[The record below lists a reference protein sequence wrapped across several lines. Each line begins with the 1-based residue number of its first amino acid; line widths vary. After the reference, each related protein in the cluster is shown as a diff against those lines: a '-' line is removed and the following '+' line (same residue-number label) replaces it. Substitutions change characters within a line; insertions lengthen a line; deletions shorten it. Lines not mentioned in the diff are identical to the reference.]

1 MKKIFNNKKLL
12 GFCLFAALFISCN
25 EPEVEMNIFK
35 TPDWT
40 KNPKGYQD
48 LPAVIEDG
56 SGSNVNE
63 KIMTGIINLPAKD
76 MPIKNVIFMFY
87 DNLTDDLIA
96 SAEAK
101 CGELITNDLPQ
112 KMTFTSQKLD
122 ENINEDNV
130 VGLYLTDSLYKKL
143 GYATTDLI
151 TNSVFRQFRGTLSS
165 KTSPEDLATNIVA
178 ENPRPRFI
186 LGKDT
191 PDELGKKA
199 SKEQYLNEFYK
210 GCYKFT
216 ADFKE
221 AVSCYNS
228 EEVFFKGTGSHED
241 KYEEANA
248 VFNIFDSSVKEYP
261 STVQIVKFGLAWTES
276 KADPDNGFGFVFYD
290 SAKNEDKEVAF
301 KNFDES
307 VAVAAKYVLENPD
320 SILIVTSAALDGSTI
335 PAFAL
340 GNNVEKGK
348 DCKTLL
354 NFVKTVVKED

>member
-12 GFCLFAALFISCN
+12 GLCLFAALLISCKH
-25 EPEVEMNIFK
+25 EGETMEFK
-35 TPDWT
+35 TPDWS
-40 KNPKGYQD
+40 KNPKGIQD

-63 KIMTGIINLPAKD
+63 KIMTGIKNLPAKD
-76 MPIKNVIFMFY
+76 MPVKNVIFMFY
-87 DNLTDDLIA
+87 ENLTDDLIA
-96 SAEAK
+96 STEAK

-112 KMTFTSQKLD
+112 KLSFTSQKLD
-122 ENINEDNV
+122 ENTNEDNV
-130 VGLYLTDSLYKKL
+130 IGLYLTDSCYKKV

-151 TNSVFRQFRGTLSS
+151 TNSVFRQFRGTMSS
-165 KTSPEDLATNIVA
+165 KASESDLAINIVA
-178 ENPRPRFI
+178 ENPRPKF
-186 LGKDT
+186 LLAKDT
-191 PDELGKKA
+191 PEEFAKEA
-199 SKEQYLNEFYK
+199 SKDQYLNEFYK
-210 GCYKFT
+210 GRYKFT
-216 ADFKE
+216 SDFKE
-221 AVSCYNS
+221 AVSCYNN
-228 EEVFFKGTGSHED
+228 EEVFFKGSGSHED

-248 VFNIFDSSVKEYP
+248 VYNIFDSSVKEYP

-290 SAKNEDKEVAF
+290 SAKNEDKEATF

-307 VAVAAKYVLENPD
+307 VAVAAKFVLENPNT
-320 SILIVTSAALDGSTI
+320 ILIVTSAALDGSAI

-354 NFVKTVVKED
+354 DFVKTIFQED